1 MWADSRVYEFK
12 MAEVQPF
19 SEEGLQC
26 GCGRLRKRWEVR
38 RRKRKYSQ
46 GVGWNIHVDGEVT
59 QIRAGLGGSASLSQ
73 IQKSSVNEGRSASF
87 VVMVR

>member
-1 MWADSRVYEFK
+1 MWAESRVYEFK

-46 GVGWNIHVDGEVT
+46 GVGWNIHVVVRSPRSGQD
-59 QIRAGLGGSASLSQ
+59 LGGSVSLSQ
-73 IQKSSVNEGRSASF
+73 TQKSSVNEGRLASF
-87 VVMVR
+87 VVTVR